1 MRISTF
7 QPFFTRVALGLGFA
21 ASSAFGG
28 VPDVAVTSSG
38 TDSTL
43 LGVIASLG
51 VVAGVALGV
60 VYRNMSSARDV
71 LTKRAEAADAELRAV
86 LTMTDEAIVILDGNG
101 TIRGA
106 NPATEEIFG
115 KSSDELIGDELGNL
129 IAHPMNLGELSKQ
142 GPALF
147 TSTKAGAGI
156 GERLEIVLSEV
167 HLSRG
172 NTYLA
177 IVRNSKTGESV
188 DFAPA
193 PAPSFPDLTAPVGR
207 FAHDF
212 NNILTSITGNLSLIL
227 MTSSPDPVTM
237 ERITGAKR
245 AALKAQE
252 LNRKLLALAKG
263 EDEEPS
269 PSTIVQMPQT
279 MPAAKE
285 PTAPK
290 RNRRVLILDD
300 EMEIC
305 SLVTL
310 VLGPM
315 GYDVTE
321 AYDATQAI
329 AACEEAKKAGKPYDL
344 VISDLSLPGGVSGRD
359 VVQRMQE
366 MIPGLKAIVSSGHD
380 ADPVMSDC
388 RKHGFC
394 AAIPKPYDVSKL
406 GCVVS
411 KALDEEST
419 RKTA

>member
-1 MRISTF
+1 MLMSTF
-7 QPFFTRVALGLGFA
+7 QPILNRVLIGLGFA
-21 ASSAFGG
+21 ATSAFGG
-28 VPDVAVTSSG
+28 GPDVAIAAPAP
-38 TDSTL
+38 DPTL
-43 LGVIASLG
+43 LGVIAALG
-51 VVAGVALGV
+51 VVAGVTLGI

-86 LTMTDEAIVILDGNG
+86 LTMTDEAIVILDANG
-101 TIRGA
+101 AIRGA

-115 KSSDELIGDELGNL
+115 RSADELIGEELGSL
-129 IAHPMNLGELSKQ
+129 IAHPMDLAELSKQ

-177 IVRNSKTGESV
+177 IIRNTKAAESA
-188 DFAPA
+188 DFQTAA
-193 PAPSFPDLTAPVGR
+193 APSFPDLTGPVGK
-207 FAHDF
+207 FSHDL
-212 NNILTSITGNLSLIL
+212 NNILTGITGNLSLIL

-269 PSTIVQMPQT
+269 PSTILQMPQT
-279 MPAAKE
+279 VSPAQEAQ
-285 PTAPK
+285 APK
-290 RNRRVLILDD
+290 PNRRVLILDD
-300 EMEIC
+300 EIEIC
-305 SLVTL
+305 ALVTL

-321 AYDATQAI
+321 AYDAPQAL
-329 AACEEAKKAGKPYDL
+329 AACEEAKKAGRPYDL

-359 VVQRMQE
+359 VVRRMQE
-366 MIPGLKAIVSSGHD
+366 MVPGLKAIVSSGHD

-388 RKHGFC
+388 RQHGFC
-394 AAIPKPYDVSKL
+394 AAIPKPYDISKL

-411 KALDEEST
+411 KALDEQST